1 MSSHTEKNNRQ
12 RNMNDL
18 ENPQREDII
27 CGRNSV
33 LESLRSGRQIDCV
46 MIAGDEKGGILSKIA
61 AVAIDMGIPVKQV
74 SSKKLDFMCPG
85 ASHQNVAAIFSAA
98 EYVSVED
105 ILKSAEQKGEPPFVV
120 ICDGIEDPHNL
131 GAIIR
136 TAEATG
142 VHGIIVGKRRSA
154 SLTASAAK
162 AASGAL
168 EYVPVARVSNLA
180 STIDSLKEKGLWVYA
195 AHMEGEYYKDI
206 DYSGGCALI
215 IGGEGSGVSRLSK
228 EKCDKLVSLPMKGK
242 INSLNAS
249 VAAGILMYEI
259 SSGR

>member
-1 MSSHTEKNNRQ
+1 MRSSTEKNKQYN
-12 RNMNDL
+12 NDL
-18 ENPQREDII
+18 DKSPREDVL

-33 LESLRSGRQIDCV
+33 MEALRSGRQVDCV
-46 MIAGDEKGGILSKIA
+46 YIAGEEKGGILGKITA
-61 AVAIDMGIPVKQV
+61 MALDLGVPVKHV
-74 SSKKLDFMCPG
+74 SAKKLDFMCG
-85 ASHQNVAAIFSAA
+85 NASHQNVAAIFSAA

-105 ILKSAEQKGEPPFVV
+105 ILKTAEEKGESPFVV
-120 ICDGIEDPHNL
+120 VCDGIEDPHNL

-180 STIDSLKEKGLWVYA
+180 STIDMLKEKGLWVYA
-195 AHMEGEYYKDI
+195 AHMEGENYKEV

-259 SSGR
+259 STGR

>member
-1 MSSHTEKNNRQ
+1 MNSFNDKNRFNHNNQ
-12 RNMNDL
+12 EENNM
-18 ENPQREDII
+18 REDTI

-33 LESLRSGRQIDCV
+33 LEALRSGRQIDCV
-46 MIAGDEKGGILSKIA
+46 MIAGEEKGGILSKITA
-61 AVAIDMGIPVKQV
+61 MAVDMGVPVKKV
-74 SSKKLDFMCPG
+74 SAKKLDFMCPG
-85 ASHQNVAAIFSAA
+85 ASHQGVAAIFSAA
-98 EYVSVED
+98 EYCSVED
-105 ILKSAEQKGEPPFVV
+105 ILESAQEKGEAPFVV

-142 VHGIIVGKRRSA
+142 VHGVIVAKRRSA

-180 STIDSLKEKGLWVYA
+180 STIDLLKEKGLWVYA
-195 AHMEGEYYKDI
+195 AHMEGEHYRNV

-228 EKCDKLVSLPMKGK
+228 EKSDKLVSMPMKGK

-249 VAAGILMYEI
+249 VAAGILMYEVAV
-259 SSGR
+259 GR